1 MINSLWF
8 LIQDMYV
15 FTVPWI
21 DCLQYGQSLKDGAH
35 LTQQMKWP
43 QGRNTTPI
51 WLSMQILQVWASF
64 SLWFSCSRSMGFLEA
79 SATCALTPRA
89 AAGSRGDPSSTP
101 GGTVDVIGVIWG
113 SEQGCC
119 CGGLGIHEEGPGML
133 TFVWA
138 CSECTCKILKI
149 YILNLAYANF
159 NTATKVGHF

>member
-79 SATCALTPRA
+79 WATCALVLPP
-89 AAGSRGDPSSTP
+89 AGSSNRGDPAFSTP

-119 CGGLGIHEEGPGML
+119 CGGLVILEEGPGML

-138 CSECTCKILKI
+138 CSECTCKIKKKKI
-149 YILNLAYANF
+149 EI
-159 NTATKVGHF
+159 

>member
-1 MINSLWF
+1 MF
-8 LIQDMYV
+8 LIQDIYV

-79 SATCALTPRA
+79 WATGALVLPP
-89 AAGSRGDPSSTP
+89 AGSSTRGDSSSTP
-101 GGTVDVIGVIWG
+101 EGTVDVIGVIWG

-119 CGGLGIHEEGPGML
+119 CGGLGVHEEGPGTL

-138 CSECTCKILKI
+138 CSECTCKI
-149 YILNLAYANF
+149 
-159 NTATKVGHF
+159 